1 MKMDRRI
8 GLYFSSSRKSSGKEN
23 ESSKSLNDAI
33 KEVARNL
40 FPNWD
45 MVTKRDI
52 QEGVWPELTIAIA
65 DAFYG
70 KGNDAPI
77 RWLESI
83 KKQNSKCVTIL
94 AFTLPESDG
103 DLKETENEYIDHFIT
118 LAASNVNAWDEIT
131 NLLKQV
137 ENSLIHLHS
146 ESSSENDLDR
156 FLKLLRNGKC
166 NPKENENHGNK
177 EFSIVIDEDCISLD
191 EGDKTT
197 LTKEIINH
205 LATNGISLKRKL
217 MFSRFILRNIKSIKK
232 IDLRACYFINEFVI
246 ENCVVDHRSSIN
258 SNTFCAVA
266 NIVNTKFNSDIE
278 FNKNFFDPLD
288 EVNNA
293 GLNSET
299 HDVFG
304 KTPNSIPIAKNE
316 FSGGKLPWFCN
327 VRVLG
332 EFSFRL
338 NTFHSRP
345 IVDGITSSQSPVMF
359 NKCEFMDRFYVL
371 LSEPPAKLAFYHC
384 IFADGCETDIS
395 FPYISRCDKERTNH
409 LDRIDKRFQSEG
421 ELLYRP
427 EVRFSFCHISSP
439 IRIHEFPTP
448 ISNLTTR
455 LIGNVEIPKYDP
467 KKGIGINLTG
477 STLSGCLD
485 LSRVRIAWINAEKMI
500 VCGGFLVTHHD
511 SLTTLHLGDIEHRNI
526 FVYITKLK
534 MKELYVYLQVLFQ
547 RVFLVAPQRVN
558 FVFDEKTI
566 SCEEPERFSS
576 YFRQS
581 NRLEEISV
589 KGLRDFEQ
597 AHRIATQYESL
608 RMAYSNGP
616 NTYSEEDFCQFK
628 RLYWLSR
635 AEISVLKLRD
645 LFFALAAFFS
655 SILFALFVTWM
666 FWLLTKQSFQDHLY
680 DWFGYSFLVVFVF
693 LTLGFRS
700 VKRVARVVVA
710 FLYRNLLGYLLYP
723 VRVIAST
730 GLIILFFGFLFTAIN
745 YLDTEFRFGNIVP
758 TYENSVTPSPDPVRR
773 SSIASC
779 VYEFPRMVYF
789 SCVTFTTLGYGDE
802 RPTGIA
808 RPFANLEALVGAVW
822 LSFIT
827 VSVLRHVTRK

>member
-1 MKMDRRI
+1 MKMNKKI
-8 GLYFSSSRKSSGKEN
+8 GVYFNSSRKSNGTGR
-23 ESSKSLNDAI
+23 ESSPSLNEAI
-33 KEVARNL
+33 KEVAGDL
-40 FPNWD
+40 FPHWD
-45 MVTKRDI
+45 IVTVNDI
-52 QEGVWPELTIAIA
+52 KDSDWPKLTIAIA

-70 KGNDAPI
+70 KDDNGPI
-77 RWLESI
+77 EWLESI
-83 KKQNSKCVTIL
+83 KKINPECVTIL
-94 AFTLPESDG
+94 TFTLPESDN
-103 DLKETENEYIDHFIT
+103 DLAETKNEYIDHFIT

-131 NLLKQV
+131 NLLKQI
-137 ENSLIHLHS
+137 ENSLILLTS
-146 ESSSENDLDR
+146 KSSSEHELDC
-156 FLKLLRNGKC
+156 FLKLLKNEGCDYDANGNHC
-166 NPKENENHGNK
+166 GKEI
-177 EFSIVIDEDCISLD
+177 SIVIDEDWISSH
-191 EGDKTT
+191 EEKKQA
-197 LTKEIINH
+197 LTKEIINC
-205 LATNGISLKRKL
+205 LATKGISLKRKL
-217 MFSRFILRNIKSIKK
+217 TFSRFILRNIKSIKT
-232 IDLRACYFINEFVI
+232 IDLRACEFINEFII
-246 ENCVVDHRSSIN
+246 ENCVVDQCSSIN
-258 SNTFCAVA
+258 SNTFRAEA
-266 NIVNTKFNSDIE
+266 NIVNTNFNSDLE
-278 FNKNFFDPLD
+278 FNKNRFDPLVA
-288 EVNNA
+288 VNA
-293 GLNSET
+293 AVLNSEE
-299 HDVFG
+299 DEVLVARLQS
-304 KTPNSIPIAKNE
+304 NSIAKNQP
-316 FSGGKLPWFCN
+316 SGGKLPWFRN

-338 NTFHSRP
+338 NIFHSGA
-345 IVDGITSSQSPVMF
+345 IVDGIKRSQSPVMF

-395 FPYISRCDKERTNH
+395 FPYISRFDEERINY
-409 LDRIDKRFQSEG
+409 LDRIVKRFQSEG

-439 IRIHEFPTP
+439 VRIHEFPTP

-500 VCGGFLVTHHD
+500 VCGGCLVTHHD
-511 SLTTLHLGDIEHRNI
+511 SLTTLHLGDIEHRN
-526 FVYITKLK
+526 FFNYLTQFK
-534 MKELYVYLQVLFQ
+534 MKELYVYIHVLFQ

-558 FVFDEKTI
+558 FVFDEKTQ

-628 RLYWLSR
+628 RLHWLSR
-635 AEISVLKLRD
+635 AEISVLKVGD
-645 LFFALAAFFS
+645 FFFAFAAFIS
-655 SILFALFVTWM
+655 SFLFALYVTWM

-700 VKRVARVVVA
+700 VKRGARVVVA

-745 YLDTEFRFGNIVP
+745 YLDSYLRFGNVIP
-758 TYENSVTPSPDPVRR
+758 TYANTITPSPDPVRH

>member
-1 MKMDRRI
+1 MNKKLGI
-8 GLYFSSSRKSSGKEN
+8 YFNSNQKPYGKKN
-23 ESSKSLNDAI
+23 ESSPSINEAI
-33 KEVARNL
+33 KEVAGDL
-40 FPNWD
+40 FPHWD
-45 MVTKRDI
+45 IVTEKDI
-52 QEGVWPELTIAIA
+52 NEGIWPKLTIAIA
-65 DAFYG
+65 DAFYSRG
-70 KGNDAPI
+70 DDGPI
-77 RWLESI
+77 RWLETI
-83 KKQNSKCVTIL
+83 KNDNSECVTIL
-94 AFTLPESDG
+94 AFTLPESDN
-103 DLKETENEYIDHFIT
+103 DLAETKNEYIDHFVT

-137 ENSLIHLHS
+137 ENSLILLHNKESS
-146 ESSSENDLDR
+146 ESDLKC
-156 FLKLLRNGKC
+156 FINLLKNESCDNNSG
-166 NPKENENHGNK
+166 NINENTGI
-177 EFSIVIDEDCISLD
+177 SIVIDEDCN
-191 EGDKTT
+191 
-197 LTKEIINH
+197 LTGEEEKAALTNEIINH
-205 LATNGISLKRKL
+205 LATNGVSLKNKIK
-217 MFSRFILRNIKSIKK
+217 FNRFILRNIKKIKT
-232 IDLRACYFINEFVI
+232 INLRDCEFTNEFVI

-258 SNTFCAVA
+258 SNMFLAEA
-266 NIVNTKFNSDIE
+266 NIVNTNFNSDLE
-278 FNKNFFDPLD
+278 FNRNRFDFLD
-288 EVNNA
+288 AENEA
-293 GLNSET
+293 GLKSESR
-299 HDVFG
+299 DVIDAVRHT
-304 KTPNSIPIAKNE
+304 TPVMMNE
-316 FSGGKLPWFCN
+316 YAGGKRPWFRS
-327 VRVLG
+327 VKVLG
-332 EFSFRL
+332 EFSCRL
-338 NTFHSRP
+338 NIFHSGP
-345 IVDGITSSQSPVMF
+345 IVDGLKSSQSPVMF
-359 NKCEFMDRFYVL
+359 NKCEFMDRFYIL

-384 IFADGCETDIS
+384 IFADGCETEIS
-395 FPYISRCDKERTNH
+395 FPYISCDDKKTINH
-409 LDRIDKRFQSEG
+409 LDRIEKRFQTEG

-439 IRIHEFPTP
+439 VRIHEFPTP

-455 LIGNVEIPKYDP
+455 FTGNMYIPRYDP
-467 KKGIGINLTG
+467 EKGIGINLTG
-477 STLSGCLD
+477 STLSGCVD
-485 LSRVRIAWINAEKMI
+485 LSRVRVAWINAEKMI
-500 VCGGFLVTHHD
+500 VFGGFLVTHHD
-511 SLTTLHLGDIEHRNI
+511 SLTTLPLGDIDHRKV
-526 FVYITKLK
+526 FTFLTRFK
-534 MKELYVYLQVLFQ
+534 MKELYEYLQVLFQ

-558 FVFDEKTI
+558 FIFDEKTQ
-566 SCEEPERFSS
+566 SCEEPVRFSS

-589 KGLRDFEQ
+589 KGLQDFEQ

-608 RMAYSNGP
+608 RIAYSNGP

-628 RLYWLSR
+628 RLYWLSK
-635 AEISVLKLRD
+635 AEISVLKSWD
-645 LFFALAAFFS
+645 FFFAFFAFIS
-655 SILFALFVTWM
+655 SILFALFVTWI

-745 YLDTEFRFGNIVP
+745 YLDSYYRFGNVIP
-758 TYENSVTPSPDPVRR
+758 TYANTVTPSLEPFTH

>member
-1 MKMDRRI
+1 
-8 GLYFSSSRKSSGKEN
+8 
-23 ESSKSLNDAI
+23 
-33 KEVARNL
+33 
-40 FPNWD
+40 
-45 MVTKRDI
+45 
-52 QEGVWPELTIAIA
+52 
-65 DAFYG
+65 
-70 KGNDAPI
+70 
-77 RWLESI
+77 
-83 KKQNSKCVTIL
+83 
-94 AFTLPESDG
+94 
-103 DLKETENEYIDHFIT
+103 
-118 LAASNVNAWDEIT
+118 
-131 NLLKQV
+131 
-137 ENSLIHLHS
+137 
-146 ESSSENDLDR
+146 
-156 FLKLLRNGKC
+156 
-166 NPKENENHGNK
+166 
-177 EFSIVIDEDCISLD
+177 
-191 EGDKTT
+191 
-197 LTKEIINH
+197 
-205 LATNGISLKRKL
+205 
-217 MFSRFILRNIKSIKK
+217 
-232 IDLRACYFINEFVI
+232 
-246 ENCVVDHRSSIN
+246 
-258 SNTFCAVA
+258 
-266 NIVNTKFNSDIE
+266 
-278 FNKNFFDPLD
+278 
-288 EVNNA
+288 
-293 GLNSET
+293 
-299 HDVFG
+299 
-304 KTPNSIPIAKNE
+304 
-316 FSGGKLPWFCN
+316 
-327 VRVLG
+327 
-332 EFSFRL
+332 
-338 NTFHSRP
+338 
-345 IVDGITSSQSPVMF
+345 
-359 NKCEFMDRFYVL
+359 MDRFYIL

-395 FPYISRCDKERTNH
+395 FPYISRSDEERINR

-421 ELLYRP
+421 ELLHRP

-455 LIGNVEIPKYDP
+455 LIGKVEIPKYDP

-526 FVYITKLK
+526 FVYLTKFK
-534 MKELYVYLQVLFQ
+534 MKELYVYLHVLFQ

-558 FVFDEKTI
+558 FVFDEKTK

-581 NRLEEISV
+581 SRLEEISV

-635 AEISVLKLRD
+635 AEISVLKFWD
-645 LFFALAAFFS
+645 LFFALVAFFS

-666 FWLLTKQSFQDHLY
+666 FWLFTNQSFQDHLY

-730 GLIILFFGFLFTAIN
+730 GLIILSFGVLFTAIN
-745 YLDTEFRFGNIVP
+745 YLDTVYRFGNIVP
-758 TYENSVTPSPDPVRR
+758 TYENTSTPSLDPVRH